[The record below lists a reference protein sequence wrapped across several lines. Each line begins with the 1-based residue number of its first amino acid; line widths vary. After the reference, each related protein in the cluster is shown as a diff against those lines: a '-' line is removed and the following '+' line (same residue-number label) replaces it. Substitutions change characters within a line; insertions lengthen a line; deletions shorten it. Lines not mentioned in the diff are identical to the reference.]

1 MDVNKYGQQEKYIV
15 LKEFKYFGMGRD
27 RREEYMGIMETQF
40 TAAILAAE
48 FNKLTPGNSKDICFL
63 PVSKIVEI
71 ILCTLKFAE

>member
-1 MDVNKYGQQEKYIV
+1 
-15 LKEFKYFGMGRD
+15 MGRD